1 MELLYEVL
9 SVVCGCAL
17 VYGCALLFLGD
28 IEGNEYTP
36 TMKFGLTMTFAMFGW
51 QIAVVGASNGG
62 APFGASASFLPWHFW
77 SLLISAV
84 LVGIYLAM
92 AFLIRLG
99 FRFIGVDEEE

>member
-1 MELLYEVL
+1 MELFFGFVSVAFGCVL
-9 SVVCGCAL
+9 L
-17 VYGCALLFLGD
+17 YGCALLFLGD

-36 TMKFGLTMTFAMFGW
+36 TMKFGLTMTVALFGW
-51 QIAVVGASNGG
+51 QITVVGASNGG
-62 APFGASASFLPWHFW
+62 APFGASASLLPWHFW

-84 LVGIYLAM
+84 LVGIYLTM